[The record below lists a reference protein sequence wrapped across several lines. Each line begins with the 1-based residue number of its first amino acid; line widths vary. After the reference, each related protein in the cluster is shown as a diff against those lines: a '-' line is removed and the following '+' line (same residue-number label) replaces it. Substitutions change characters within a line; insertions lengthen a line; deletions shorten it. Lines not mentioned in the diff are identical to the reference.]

1 MPNPIITPPRVPL
14 VDPRTGLI
22 DRAWYLF
29 FLSLNR
35 LVTAESDDSALSP
48 NAGSLLAGYDAVL
61 QTLTQ
66 EVQTQPTQ
74 ESALDQIAELQK
86 QIEGLQKQ
94 IECPCTELTAE
105 LQKQIEGL
113 QVQPLAPEIIAP
125 APTWIDLVSRPST
138 LVGTSTVSGISGDV
152 RLHAKVGQADVY
164 RFIPSNSDP
173 LIDSFYNTFAASL
186 LLNLIV
192 SRG

>member
-1 MPNPIITPPRVPL
+1 MLNAETVIITPPRVPL

-35 LVTAESDDSALSP
+35 VVTAVSDDSALSP
-48 NAGSLLAGYDAVL
+48 NTGSLLAGYDAAL
-61 QTLTQ
+61 QALAQ
-66 EVQTQPTQ
+66 EVGTQSGLSQ
-74 ESALDQIAELQK
+74 VNSQVAELQK
-86 QIEGLQKQ
+86 QVESLQIQ
-94 IECPCTELTAE
+94 PVPEAVVFSAAS
-105 LQKQIEGL
+105 
-113 QVQPLAPEIIAP
+113 VQ
-125 APTWIDLVSRPST
+125 TWINLVSRPSIA
-138 LVGTSTVSGISGDV
+138 VGTSTVAGIPGDV

-173 LIDSFYNTFAASL
+173 LIDSFYASFAASVL
-186 LLNLIV
+186 SDLIV